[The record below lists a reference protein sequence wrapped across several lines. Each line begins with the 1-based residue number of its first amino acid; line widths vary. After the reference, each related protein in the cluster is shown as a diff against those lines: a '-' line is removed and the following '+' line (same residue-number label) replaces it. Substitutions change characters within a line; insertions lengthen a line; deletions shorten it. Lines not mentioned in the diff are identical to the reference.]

1 MRHPE
6 IKNAVVAATATFSI
20 ADTLKRNTTSHLTMP
35 DPGILKKAQ
44 ETETTTNIQL
54 RPYQEECIQ
63 SIIDHHRQGV
73 NKQLVSMATGAGKTV
88 VFCRLIEQMQRKTL
102 VIAHTTELIDQ
113 AKDKLEM
120 ICPKLDVGIV
130 RAGSKEYDRPVVVAT
145 IQSASQPDTLAELQ
159 KQGFT
164 LCIYDEAHR
173 AVSNSASTVLTN
185 LDFLDSP
192 EKLLLGFTATAFR
205 NDSKGLGEV
214 FDKIV
219 YTKSIKDLIGLG
231 YLCNPKGIK
240 IKTDLD
246 LSTVKTEDGDF
257 VTQSLASVM
266 DTPQMN
272 EIVVNSFIEQAS
284 GRKAVCFSVTVCHA
298 QHLAEAFSNR
308 GIASEAIYGDMP
320 AHERYDLLE
329 RFKSGNISVLTNCQL
344 LTEGWDCP
352 EVDCIL
358 VAKPTQ
364 SKGLYTQMVG
374 RGLRPCGW
382 INKKDCLILDF
393 GSKSHSLCSVAALTN
408 DAESE
413 EAEQQEK
420 AEGKMSEFAKGLPPS
435 INKKLRAAIIEFD
448 LLGDTFQWQNDGA
461 TGFTLPG
468 GGKKY
473 LKIFKTAAEDK
484 YDVVFFNGNES
495 KTISKGLNFE
505 YSFAT
510 AEDFA
515 NNNRS
520 HFIVSDMNASWR
532 NDPISENQKKCF
544 RSCGYKNG
552 IEDMT
557 KGQASIIIA
566 SGILKRK
573 SPGR

>member
-1 MRHPE
+1 MQSE
-6 IKNAVVAATATFSI
+6 IKNAVAATTATFNI
-20 ADTLKRNTTSHLTMP
+20 AGISKRNTTSHPTMP
-35 DPGILKKAQ
+35 DPGIFKKA
-44 ETETTTNIQL
+44 EEPETTTNIRL
-54 RPYQEECIQ
+54 RPYQEEAIQ
-63 SIIDHHRQGV
+63 SIIDNHNQGV
-73 NKQLVSMATGAGKTV
+73 NRQLIHMATGSGKTV
-88 VFCRLIEQMQRKTL
+88 IFGFLTKQMQRKTL

-120 ICPKLDVGIV
+120 ICPELDVGIV

-164 LCIYDEAHR
+164 LCIYDEAHL
-173 AVSNSASTVLTN
+173 AAAISPKNVLSTLG
-185 LDFLDSP
+185 FLDSP
-192 EKLLLGFTATAFR
+192 EKLLLGCTATAFR
-205 NDSKGLGEV
+205 NDSKGLGEI

-219 YTKSIKDLIGLG
+219 YQKSIKDLIDLG
-231 YLCNPKGIK
+231 YLCKPKGIK

-272 EIVVNSFIEQAS
+272 EIVVNSFIEQAY

-298 QHLAEAFSNR
+298 QHLAKAFRNR
-308 GIASEAIYGDMP
+308 GITSEAVHGGMP
-320 AHERYDLLE
+320 SHARSDLLE
-329 RFKSGNISVLTNCQL
+329 RFKSGGISVLTNCQI
-344 LTEGWDCP
+344 LTLGYDEPSIDC
-352 EVDCIL
+352 VII
-358 VAKPTQ
+358 AKPTQ

-374 RGLRPCGW
+374 RGTRLFP
-382 INKKDCLILDF
+382 NKTDCLILDF
-393 GSKSHSLCSVAALTN
+393 GSKNHSLCSVASLTS

-413 EAEQQEK
+413 ETEQQEK
-420 AEGKMSEFAKGLPPS
+420 PEGKMSEFAKGLPKS
-435 INKKLRAAIIEFD
+435 INRKLRAAIIEFD
-448 LLGDTFQWQNDGA
+448 LLGDTFQWQKDGA
-461 TGFTLPG
+461 VGFTLPG
-468 GGKKY
+468 GGKKC
-473 LKIFKTAAEDK
+473 LKIFKTAAEDR

-495 KTISKGLNFE
+495 KTISKGLNFS
-505 YSFAT
+505 YSFSI

-515 NNNRS
+515 KCNRS
-520 HFIVSDMNASWR
+520 HFVVSDLNASWR

-552 IEDMT
+552 IDDMT

-566 SGILKRK
+566 SGILQRK
-573 SPGR
+573 TRNKY